1 MMLASPA
8 AMRLPVMDSI
18 VPKPVSMI
26 AQPGGCSIGNQIV
39 VEGQITELP
48 KPDLPAAIRPF
59 LPNRAGAPIR
69 LKIDPTLKTLGDEGY
84 RLSVKASEV
93 NITAA
98 RPAGVFYGIQT
109 LRQMIH
115 KDFPDIP
122 CVEIEDQ
129 PRFSWRGIHLDVARN
144 FQPKPFI
151 LKYLDQ
157 LAFHKF
163 NVFHWHLTDDQGWR
177 IEIKKYP
184 KLTEI
189 GSKRKDTMTR
199 FDPPEYTGVPSEGFY
214 TQDDIRE
221 IVEYAKARFIRVVPE
236 IEMPGHAQAAIA
248 AYPALGNSGNPVEVA
263 VQYGVLNE
271 IFNVDD
277 STIRF
282 LQDVLAEVITLFPG
296 QFIHVGGDEVPKEAW
311 KNSPRAQALMRQ
323 RGLKNEAEL
332 QSWFIRQMDRWLDR
346 HGRRLIGWDEILEGG
361 LAPGATVMS
370 WRGMDGGIA
379 AAKAGHDVVMAPT
392 SYTYFDYYQ
401 SRDRATEPIGIG
413 GYLPLRTV
421 YAFEPIPPELTATEA
436 RRILGGQGQIW
447 TEYIRAP
454 EHVEY
459 MTWPRGCALAE
470 VLWSPSDAR
479 DYPDFRARL
488 GVHLQR
494 LKAMK
499 INFREPGP
507 EESTPFAR
515 WTSNQ
520 FKETWTNWDID
531 VTDKVKEG
539 DFRVVFNFIGGECR
553 LDIDEV
559 ELLADGNTVAVD
571 PHDGQT
577 GSVDKDNIYRL
588 SLPVKKPGVRYIL
601 RAKVR
606 TDGGTDSQGEVSLL
620 TGS

>member
-1 MMLASPA
+1 
-8 AMRLPVMDSI
+8 MRLPVLESI
-18 VPKPVSMI
+18 IPKPVSMV
-26 AQPGGCSIGNQIV
+26 AQPGACSLGNQIV
-39 VEGQITELP
+39 MDGQITELP
-48 KPDLPAAIRPF
+48 KPDLPGAIRPY

-69 LKIDPTLKTLGDEGY
+69 LKVDPTLKVLGDEGY
-84 RLSVKASEV
+84 RLSVKANEV
-93 NITAA
+93 NISAA

-115 KDFPDIP
+115 KDNPDIP

-129 PRFSWRGIHLDVARN
+129 PRFSWRGMHLDVARN
-144 FQPKPFI
+144 FQPKAFI

-184 KLTEI
+184 RLTEI
-189 GSKRKDTMTR
+189 GSKRTDTMTR
-199 FDPPEYTGVPSEGFY
+199 YEPPEYEGKPSEGFY

-221 IVEYAKARFIRVVPE
+221 IVAYAKARFIRVMPE

-248 AYPALGNSGNPVEVA
+248 AYPALGNSGKAPEVS

-282 LQDVLAEVITLFPG
+282 LQDVLAEVIKLFPG
-296 QFIHVGGDEVPKEAW
+296 QFIHIGGDEVPKVSW
-311 KNSPRAQALMRQ
+311 INSPRAQGLMKQ

-332 QSWFIRQMDRWLDR
+332 QSWFVRQMDRWLDR
-346 HGRRLIGWDEILEGG
+346 HGRRLVGWDEILEGG

-370 WRGMDGGIA
+370 WRGMEGGIA
-379 AAKAGHDVVMAPT
+379 AAKAGHDVVMTPT
-392 SYTYFDYYQ
+392 AYTYLDYYQ
-401 SRDRATEPIGIG
+401 SRDRSTEPIAIG

-421 YAFEPIPPELTATEA
+421 YAFEPIPPELTPTEA

-447 TEYIRAP
+447 TEYIRAS

-459 MTWPRGCALAE
+459 MTWPRACALAE
-470 VLWSPSDAR
+470 VFWSPSDAR

-499 INFREPGP
+499 INYREPGP
-507 EESTPFAR
+507 EETTPFAR
-515 WTSNQ
+515 WNNNQ
-520 FKETWTNWDID
+520 FKEEWTNWDLD
-531 VTDKVKEG
+531 VTDKIKEG

-559 ELLADGNTVAVD
+559 ELMEVGNTVAVD
-571 PHDGQT
+571 SHDGQT

-588 SLPVKKPGVRYIL
+588 SLPVKKLGVRYIL

-606 TDGGTDSQGEVSLL
+606 TDGGTNSMGEVSLL
-620 TGS
+620 SGS